1 MREFHMK
8 KIIASAVALAFAAPV
23 LAADITITGDQEFSY
38 QDNNGASSTK
48 LDGDFNVKATTET
61 ANGLTV
67 SADINV
73 TEDGADDGSAS
84 LTIAGPFGSLDMGD
98 TSSAVDAVDDTT
110 DWGYELTSGSPNRD
124 AAVLWTLPSVV
135 DGLSLYVSMSADSNY
150 AASSS
155 TLATTAGNGIALKY
169 SVGDLSVRYGQNDNE
184 DDTSENI
191 VAVTYGY
198 GGLGVAAEQFTA
210 TTAAGVDTDTDLLGA
225 TYSMGDLTI
234 AVETMEVSSA
244 GTVSED
250 VMTMGVHY
258 SLGGGVT
265 AFIEQTD
272 DTLDSTVET
281 TALGV
286 ALKF

>member
-23 LAADITITGDQEFSY
+23 LAADITITGDQEFSF
-38 QDNNGASSTK
+38 QDNNGASSTA

-67 SADINV
+67 SADINI

-110 DWGYELTSGSPNRD
+110 DWGYVLTNGSPNRD

-135 DGLSLYVSMSADSNY
+135 DGLSVYVSMSADTNY
-150 AASSS
+150 
-155 TLATTAGNGIALKY
+155 TTTDEGAGNGVALKY

-184 DDTSENI
+184 DDTSEN
-191 VAVTYGY
+191 VAAITYSY

-210 TTAAGVDTDTDLLGA
+210 TTAAGVDTDTDTLAA
-225 TYSMGDLTI
+225 TYSMGDLTL

-244 GTVSED
+244 GAVSED

-258 SLGGGVT
+258 SLGGGVV

-272 DTLDSTVET
+272 DDLDSTVET
-281 TALGV
+281 TAIGLTMI
-286 ALKF
+286 F